1 MIFPTCF
8 IAHSWYSLSDDVV
21 FILNF
26 QAFFIISQAYVNT
39 YFVNLPYEVVT
50 ENKKKYST
58 FDLWSRLVIVWSTYT
73 LFSLHAKFSLW
84 LHFLCTISLFSLP
97 FNKSSIIKCRCLYWL
112 TPLTGSLSMVI
123 QYGIQI
129 YYSKTHWHIFS
140 FLYN

>member
-50 ENKKKYST
+50 ENKKNILHLTYGADWLL
-58 FDLWSRLVIVWSTYT
+58 FDLHIHYSVYMQNSAFGYISFAQYHYFHCLLISRL
-73 LFSLHAKFSLW
+73 
-84 LHFLCTISLFSLP
+84 
-97 FNKSSIIKCRCLYWL
+97 
-112 TPLTGSLSMVI
+112 
-123 QYGIQI
+123 
-129 YYSKTHWHIFS
+129 
-140 FLYN
+140 